1 MWLCGG
7 GGRPALTR
15 TLLLLSQGPALWP
28 LVAVVT
34 PIEDLFLNTA
44 ALEVRTLIQEV
55 CRHWGVQHT
64 SQRHEKQDPHPV
76 IN

>member
-1 MWLCGG
+1 MPRKEGSYCDRMTSSMCGYVEEE
-7 GGRPALTR
+7 GRAALIR

-44 ALEVRTLIQEV
+44 ALGIRTLI
-55 CRHWGVQHT
+55 
-64 SQRHEKQDPHPV
+64 
-76 IN
+76 